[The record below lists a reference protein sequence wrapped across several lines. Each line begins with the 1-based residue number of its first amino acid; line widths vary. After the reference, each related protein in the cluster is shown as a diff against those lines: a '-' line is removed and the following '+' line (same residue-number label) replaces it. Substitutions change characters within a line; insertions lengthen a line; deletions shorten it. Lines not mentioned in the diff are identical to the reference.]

1 MKLKKTIFLLII
13 LFTNIALFAEVKIG
27 YIFSEEIMK
36 KFEDARQVEIDLE
49 KESRKLQQGL
59 LNLQSEYDSLGKD
72 FERTKLLMSD
82 SRRESKLQELSN
94 MEQKMQR
101 YQMEKFGPD
110 GEIYRI
116 QAQLLSPVLA
126 KLDEIIREI
135 ANERGYDFIFD
146 ANGAGI
152 LFSLD
157 NHNVTE
163 DVLEKLRKADKIKDD

>member
-1 MKLKKTIFLLII
+1 MLL
-13 LFTNIALFAEVKIG
+13 TNLALFAEVKIG

-59 LNLQSEYDSLGKD
+59 LNLEKEFDSLRQD
-72 FERTKLLMSD
+72 FDRTSLLMSD
-82 SRRESKLQELSN
+82 SRRQSKQQELEG
-94 MEQKMQR
+94 MQQKMQR
-101 YQMEKFGPD
+101 YQMEKFGPE

-116 QAQLLSPVLA
+116 QAQLLSPVLT
-126 KLDEIIREI
+126 KLDEVIREI

-157 NHNVTE
+157 NHNLTE
-163 DVLEKLRKADKIKDD
+163 DVLEKLRKDDKVKDD

>member
-1 MKLKKTIFLLII
+1 MLL
-13 LFTNIALFAEVKIG
+13 TNLALFAEVKIG

-59 LNLQSEYDSLGKD
+59 LNLEKEFDSLRQD
-72 FERTKLLMSD
+72 FDRTSLLMSD
-82 SRRESKLQELSN
+82 SRRQSKQQELEG
-94 MEQKMQR
+94 MQQKMQR
-101 YQMEKFGPD
+101 YQMEKFGPE

-116 QAQLLSPVLA
+116 QAQLLSPVLT
-126 KLDEIIREI
+126 KLDEVIREI

-157 NHNVTE
+157 NHNLTE
-163 DVLEKLRKADKIKDD
+163 DVLEKLRKADKVKDD

>member
-1 MKLKKTIFLLII
+1 
-13 LFTNIALFAEVKIG
+13 
-27 YIFSEEIMK
+27 MK

-59 LNLQSEYDSLGKD
+59 LNLEKEFDSLRQD
-72 FERTKLLMSD
+72 FDRTSLLMSD
-82 SRRESKLQELSN
+82 SRRQSKQQELEG
-94 MEQKMQR
+94 MQQKMQR
-101 YQMEKFGPD
+101 YQMEKFGPE

-116 QAQLLSPVLA
+116 QAQLLSPVLT
-126 KLDEIIREI
+126 KLDEVIREI

-157 NHNVTE
+157 NHNLTE
-163 DVLEKLRKADKIKDD
+163 DVLEKLRKADKVKDD

>member
-1 MKLKKTIFLLII
+1 MKKSKILII
-13 LFTNIALFAEVKIG
+13 MLLTNLALFAEVKIG

-59 LNLQSEYDSLGKD
+59 LNLEKEFDSLRQD
-72 FERTKLLMSD
+72 FDRTSLLMSD
-82 SRRESKLQELSN
+82 SRRQSKQQELEG
-94 MEQKMQR
+94 MQQKMQR
-101 YQMEKFGPD
+101 YQMEKFGPE

-116 QAQLLSPVLA
+116 QAQLLSPVLT
-126 KLDEIIREI
+126 KLDEVIREI

-157 NHNVTE
+157 NHNLTE
-163 DVLEKLRKADKIKDD
+163 DVLEKLRKADKVKDD